1 MWWQVCLKIDGIRKR
16 LKKNAN
22 HTGFVTR
29 GGNQMSKV
37 ILMDFFAEWCGP
49 CKMQDPINEEIKKKF
64 GDRIEFKKIDVD
76 TDQELAIK
84 YTIHAVPTL
93 ILEKDGV
100 LFKRYTGVTRAN
112 VLEADIN
119 AALK

>member
-1 MWWQVCLKIDGIRKR
+1 MR
-16 LKKNAN
+16 
-22 HTGFVTR
+22 
-29 GGNQMSKV
+29 KV

>member
-1 MWWQVCLKIDGIRKR
+1 
-16 LKKNAN
+16 
-22 HTGFVTR
+22 
-29 GGNQMSKV
+29 MSKV

>member
-1 MWWQVCLKIDGIRKR
+1 
-16 LKKNAN
+16 
-22 HTGFVTR
+22 
-29 GGNQMSKV
+29 MSKV

-64 GDRIEFKKIDVD
+64 GDKIEFKKIDVD

-93 ILEKDGV
+93 ILEKDGAV
-100 LFKRYTGVTRAN
+100 FKRYTGVTRAN

>member
-1 MWWQVCLKIDGIRKR
+1 
-16 LKKNAN
+16 
-22 HTGFVTR
+22 
-29 GGNQMSKV
+29 MSKV
-37 ILMDFFAEWCGP
+37 VLMDFFAQWCGP

-93 ILEKDGV
+93 ILEKDGAV
-100 LFKRYTGVTRAN
+100 FKRYTGVTRTS

>member
-1 MWWQVCLKIDGIRKR
+1 
-16 LKKNAN
+16 
-22 HTGFVTR
+22 
-29 GGNQMSKV
+29 MSKV

-76 TDQELAIK
+76 TDQDLAIK

>member
-1 MWWQVCLKIDGIRKR
+1 MWWQVCLKKDGIRKR
-16 LKKNAN
+16 SKRSTSHA
-22 HTGFVTR
+22 GSAAR
-29 GGNQMSKV
+29 GGNKMSKV
-37 ILMDFFAEWCGP
+37 VLMDFFAEWCGP

>member
-1 MWWQVCLKIDGIRKR
+1 
-16 LKKNAN
+16 
-22 HTGFVTR
+22 
-29 GGNQMSKV
+29 MSKV

-93 ILEKDGV
+93 ILEKDGAV
-100 LFKRYTGVTRAN
+100 FKRYTGVTRAN